1 MSWGRALGTD
11 GHAATG
17 KSAKMAR
24 KLNPT
29 VHGNKSDGTVQVRV
43 KSTQIA
49 HQFRLFFCNR
59 RPRPPLFFFNS
70 DALQAK
76 LGKVSIL
83 SKDTDSFKYSWKEI
97 GLGFATELLAG
108 RTRQFKRVPQ
118 DQFWLTSGHHHWPSN
133 HHFTLISKL
142 YVETKSVNTVA
153 MSGSFLHLSIVWI
166 LTMTVRPFER
176 LGAERRPRFDFDLI
190 REPQARRGE
199 ARHNNRLA
207 SESPSAAS
215 TFIHERARALER
227 RPACSLTAAP
237 FRLPPF
243 LYVTVQNI
251 QSPCPCHPLSFSLPQ
266 KPLSVS

>member
-1 MSWGRALGTD
+1 MSWGRALGTNE
-11 GHAATG
+11 HAATG

-29 VHGNKSDGTVQVRV
+29 VHGNKSDGTVQVRA
-43 KSTQIA
+43 KSTQIT
-49 HQFRLFFCNR
+49 HQFRLFFLQSEA
-59 RPRPPLFFFNS
+59 PPPPLFFLNS

-133 HHFTLISKL
+133 HHFTLIGKL

-199 ARHNNRLA
+199 ARPDIITDSRQKVQVPHRHSFMRGRGRSKGVRLA
-207 SESPSAAS
+207 HSLLRRFVCPRFYTSQCKIFS
-215 TFIHERARALER
+215 HLVRAIL
-227 RPACSLTAAP
+227 
-237 FRLPPF
+237 
-243 LYVTVQNI
+243 
-251 QSPCPCHPLSFSLPQ
+251 
-266 KPLSVS
+266 